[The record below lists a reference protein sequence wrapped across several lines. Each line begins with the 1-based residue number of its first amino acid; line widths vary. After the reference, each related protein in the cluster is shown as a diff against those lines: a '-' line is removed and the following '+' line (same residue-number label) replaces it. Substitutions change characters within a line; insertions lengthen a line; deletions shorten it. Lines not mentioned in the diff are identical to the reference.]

1 MSQPFYLDRSTL
13 PEDMKYEMKED
24 TKQDLIS
31 VRLNNDEHRR
41 VLIVS
46 NPVTRDINLTEIKT
60 RRQYL
65 QLFRVL
71 VE

>member
-1 MSQPFYLDRSTL
+1 MSQPFYLDRSTYQK
-13 PEDMKYEMKED
+13 DMEHDVKAD

-46 NPVTRDINLTEIKT
+46 NPVTRAINLTEIKKISSV
-60 RRQYL
+60 
-65 QLFRVL
+65 FNHFVS
-71 VE
+71 